1 MARDGKAL
9 QPVRDEA
16 IQRVSVVDSVTDR
29 LRRAL
34 LAGEIKPGQRIK
46 VAELE
51 KSFGVSHIPI
61 REAVRRLET
70 EGLIVAP
77 PQRAAVAAGVDLD
90 DLSGLYDLRR
100 IVECEVIRRS
110 VDSMSGA
117 QVADVRSALEALEA
131 LAEDHESP
139 RFWELH
145 RDFHWALL
153 EPGATAWIQRVLD
166 QVWLASQRYVRL
178 FVSETVRDA
187 MHDHRELLAC
197 CEDRAG
203 ARAAELLRRH
213 LDRTELAV
221 RHAFV
226 PSDDLDGG
234 R

>member
-1 MARDGKAL
+1 MGT
-9 QPVRDEA
+9 VRDDT
-16 IQRVSVVDSVTDR
+16 IQRVSMVDNVTER

-34 LAGEIKPGQRIK
+34 LSGEIKPGARIK

-70 EGLIVAP
+70 EGLIVAR

-100 IVECEVIRRS
+100 IIECEVIRRS
-110 VDSMSGA
+110 VESMTPE
-117 QVADVRSALEALEA
+117 QVEGVRTSLEALEA
-131 LAEDHESP
+131 VAQDHDSP

-153 EPGATAWIQRVLD
+153 EPRATAWIERVLD
-166 QVWLASQRYVRL
+166 QLWVTSQRYVRL
-178 FVSETVRDA
+178 FVSKTVDDA
-187 MHDHRELLAC
+187 MRDHRELLAC
-197 CEDRAG
+197 CERREG
-203 ARAAELLRRH
+203 ARAEELLRRH

-221 RHAFV
+221 RQAFL
-226 PSDDLDGG
+226 PNGESNGKP
-234 R
+234 

>member
-1 MARDGKAL
+1 M
-9 QPVRDEA
+9 EA
-16 IQRVSVVDSVTDR
+16 APNDIIQRVSVVDTVTDR

-34 LAGEIKPGQRIK
+34 LSGEIQPGARIK

-51 KSFGVSHIPI
+51 KTFGVSHIPI

-70 EGLIVAP
+70 EGLIVAL

-90 DLSGLYDLRR
+90 DLQGLYDLRR
-100 IVECEVIRRS
+100 IIECSVIRRS
-110 VDSMSGA
+110 IDSMTDE
-117 QVADVRSALEALEA
+117 QVERVGVA
-131 LAEDHESP
+131 LAELESVAEDHDAP

-178 FVSETVRDA
+178 FVSTTIEDA
-187 MHDHRELLAC
+187 MRDHRELYELC
-197 CEDRAG
+197 KSRDGKRAT
-203 ARAAELLRRH
+203 ELLEHH

-221 RHAFV
+221 REAFV
-226 PSDDLDGG
+226 VDGSANG
-234 R
+234 AGA